1 MMKQVLDDLEFLESQ
16 KGHLGLKECVGS
28 GSGSKGSQKLP
39 STSLVVE
46 TDIYGRDD
54 DKEIVSNWLAS
65 DTDTRNQLSI
75 LSIVGMGGECK
86 TTLAQHAYNDPRIE
100 GKFDIKVWV
109 CVSDDFDAFN
119 VTRTILEAITKS
131 KDKSGNLEMVHERL
145 KEILTG
151 KKILLILDDLWNED
165 RKKWEVVH
173 TPLNYGIERNGK

>member
-1 MMKQVLDDLEFLESQ
+1 M
-16 KGHLGLKECVGS
+16 
-28 GSGSKGSQKLP
+28 
-39 STSLVVE
+39 
-46 TDIYGRDD
+46 
-54 DKEIVSNWLAS
+54 
-65 DTDTRNQLSI
+65 
-75 LSIVGMGGECK
+75 
-86 TTLAQHAYNDPRIE
+86 IE
-100 GKFDIKVWV
+100 GKYDIKVWV